1 MTEHFVTI
9 FNYNFI
15 PQALALYKSMND
27 HIDDFNLWVI
37 CVDDKTKKFLDKK
50 NYNHIST
57 VSLNN
62 LENEE
67 LRGIKKK
74 RTIGE
79 YIWTL
84 TPFLPDWIFRI
95 DSKVNRLTF
104 LDADTFFLK
113 NPKHIYLEYENSNKP
128 ILITRHNYDPIYDQ
142 SEKSGIYCVQF
153 IIFDRLNGK
162 EVRDLWKKECLDW
175 CYNKFEDGKFGDQK
189 YLDKW
194 PEIFSSEVHVLS
206 KDNAF
211 QAPWNARVYNYS
223 DATMWHFQGF
233 RIIKKNKFVLF
244 GNYKVPRK
252 VINNV
257 YSDYIKIIKLNLL
270 QLDYEIIQG
279 KNLPIINKIKS
290 QFKFY
295 LIYFKSFF
303 R

>member
-1 MTEHFVTI
+1 MTENFVTI

-27 HIDDFNLWVI
+27 HIDDFNLWVV
-37 CVDDKTKKFLDKK
+37 CVDCKTKEFLDSK
-50 NYNHIST
+50 NYKYIKTLN
-57 VSLNN
+57 LNN
-62 LENEE
+62 LETEE
-67 LRGIKKK
+67 LRQLKKD

-84 TPFLPDWIFRI
+84 TPFLPDWIFKI
-95 DSKVNRLTF
+95 DSSINRLTF

-113 NPKHIYLEYENSNKP
+113 NPKHIYLEYEISNKP
-128 ILITRHNYDPIYDQ
+128 VLITKHNYDPIYDQ

-153 IIFDRLNGK
+153 IIFDKLKGK
-162 EVRDLWKKECLDW
+162 EVINLWKKECIEW

-194 PEIFSSEVHVLS
+194 PIKFAGDVHVLS

-211 QAPWNARVYNYS
+211 QAPWNARVYNHN
-223 DATMWHFQGF
+223 DATVWHFQGF
-233 RIIKKNKFVLF
+233 RIIKNNKFVLF
-244 GNYKVPRK
+244 GNYKVPK
-252 VINNV
+252 IVINNV
-257 YSDYIKIIKLNLL
+257 YNKYLEIIKTNLL
-270 QLDYEIIQG
+270 LLDYEIIQG

-290 QFKFY
+290 KIKFY
-295 LIYFKSFF
+295 LIYLKSFL